1 MSAMLNDPPLTSN
14 TGSDNLIA
22 RLRRRM
28 QGEWGSL
35 PVILGLL
42 CIWIIFQIAN
52 PNFLTPLNLTNLLL
66 QITAVGTI
74 SAGLI
79 LVLLLGEVDLSAG
92 AVSGLCA
99 AIMAVLNVK
108 NEVPGLIAV
117 LIALAAGFGIG
128 LLQGV
133 WITQLRL
140 PSFIVTLAGLLVW
153 QGALIYVL
161 GTTGTVNLTDTFILG
176 LAGTFFPPL
185 VGWGV
190 GAVFI
195 LIYIAWIGWARQQ
208 QMMASM
214 TVEPLREMITRSTV
228 LIVGVIAT
236 IALLNANRGLPSAV
250 IFFIGIIVIFDF
262 ITKRTVFGSY
272 IFSVGSNAE
281 VARRAGIDVGLIR
294 LATFGLASMLAAM
307 GGILAASRL
316 LAVNQ
321 SSGSSDL
328 LLNAV
333 AAAVIGGTSFFGGR
347 GTVWAALLGMLVIGS
362 ISNGLD
368 LLALAS
374 PIKSIITGGV
384 LLLAVTVDVLA
395 RRRHETV
402 ER

>member
-1 MSAMLNDPPLTSN
+1 MSTAPNDVHPIDRADISWFT
-14 TGSDNLIA
+14 
-22 RLRRRM
+22 RLRRLLPR
-28 QGEWGSL
+28 QWGSL
-35 PVILGLL
+35 PIILALL
-42 CIWIIFQIAN
+42 LIWGVFQTAN

-79 LVLLLGEVDLSAG
+79 LVLLLGEVDLSVG

-108 NEVPGLIAV
+108 NEVPGAVAV
-117 LIALAAGFGIG
+117 LIALAAGLGIG
-128 LLQGV
+128 LLQGA

-161 GTTGTVNLTDTFILG
+161 GTTGTVNLTDPFILG
-176 LAGTFFPPL
+176 LAGTFFSPV
-185 VGWGV
+185 VGWSV

-195 LIYIAWIGWARQQ
+195 LIYVVWIGWARQQ
-208 QMMASM
+208 QIMAGMM
-214 TVEPLREMITRSTV
+214 VEPLREMVVRSVTV
-228 LIVGVIAT
+228 IVGMIAIT
-236 IALLNANRGLPSAV
+236 ALLNANRGLPSAV
-250 IFFIGIIVIFDF
+250 IFFVGIIVVFDF

-281 VARRAGIDVGLIR
+281 AARRAGIDVALIR
-294 LATFGLASMLAAM
+294 VVTFGLASMLAAM

-328 LLNAV
+328 LLNAI

-347 GTVWAALLGMLVIGS
+347 GTVWAAFLGMLVIGS

-384 LLLAVTVDVLA
+384 LLLAVTIDVLA
-395 RRRHETV
+395 RRRHETA
-402 ER
+402 ES

>member
-250 IFFIGIIVIFDF
+250 IFFVGIIVIFDF

>member
-1 MSAMLNDPPLTSN
+1 
-14 TGSDNLIA
+14 
-22 RLRRRM
+22 
-28 QGEWGSL
+28 
-35 PVILGLL
+35 
-42 CIWIIFQIAN
+42 
-52 PNFLTPLNLTNLLL
+52 
-66 QITAVGTI
+66 
-74 SAGLI
+74 
-79 LVLLLGEVDLSAG
+79 
-92 AVSGLCA
+92 
-99 AIMAVLNVK
+99 
-108 NEVPGLIAV
+108 
-117 LIALAAGFGIG
+117 
-128 LLQGV
+128 
-133 WITQLRL
+133 
-140 PSFIVTLAGLLVW
+140 
-153 QGALIYVL
+153 
-161 GTTGTVNLTDTFILG
+161 
-176 LAGTFFPPL
+176 
-185 VGWGV
+185 
-190 GAVFI
+190 
-195 LIYIAWIGWARQQ
+195 
-208 QMMASM
+208 
-214 TVEPLREMITRSTV
+214 
-228 LIVGVIAT
+228 
-236 IALLNANRGLPSAV
+236 
-250 IFFIGIIVIFDF
+250 
-262 ITKRTVFGSY
+262 VFGSY

>member
-1 MSAMLNDPPLTSN
+1 MSHTPNDSHLLNHQTDSSWLT
-14 TGSDNLIA
+14 
-22 RLRRRM
+22 RLRRLLPR
-28 QGEWGSL
+28 QWGSL
-35 PVILGLL
+35 P
-42 CIWIIFQIAN
+42 IIFALLFIWGVFQAAN

-79 LVLLLGEVDLSAG
+79 LVLLLGEVDLSVG

-108 NEVPGLIAV
+108 NEVPGGIAV
-117 LIALAAGFGIG
+117 LIALVAGLGIG
-128 LLQGV
+128 LVQGA

-161 GTTGTVNLTDTFILG
+161 GTTGTVNLTDPFILG
-176 LAGTFFPPL
+176 LAGTFFSPV

-195 LIYIAWIGWARQQ
+195 LIYVAWVGWGRQQ
-208 QMMASM
+208 QMMAGM
-214 TVEPLREMITRSTV
+214 TVEPLRETIMRSMV
-228 LIVGVIAT
+228 VIVGVIAT
-236 IALLNANRGLPSAV
+236 TALLNANRGLPSAV
-250 IFFIGIIVIFDF
+250 VFFVGIIIVFDF

-272 IFSVGSNAE
+272 IFAVGSNAE
-281 VARRAGIDVGLIR
+281 AARRAGIDVGLIR
-294 LATFGLASMLAAM
+294 VVTFGLASMLAAM

-328 LLNAV
+328 LLNAI

-384 LLLAVTVDVLA
+384 LLLAVTIDVLA
-395 RRRHETV
+395 RRRHETAGT
-402 ER
+402 